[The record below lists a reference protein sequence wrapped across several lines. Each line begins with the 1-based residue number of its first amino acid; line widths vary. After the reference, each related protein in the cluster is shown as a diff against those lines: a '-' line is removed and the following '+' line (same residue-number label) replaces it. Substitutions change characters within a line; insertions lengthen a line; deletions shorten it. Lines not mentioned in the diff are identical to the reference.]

1 MGDKLK
7 LVRRSGFTTLPNAVV
22 RDPRLNFQA
31 KGLFWLM
38 FSLPDDWEFS
48 IGGLAAV
55 AGGGRGNGKDAV
67 RASLRQLEE
76 AGYLLREQRHDDGGK
91 FTGNTFVLYDE
102 SLLPQSLPAEAKA
115 GEKPPLSGFPSTVF
129 PSTEKPSS
137 VFPTVLNKDIQS
149 NTPHNPP
156 KGGRRARSPEWK
168 EAPDWK
174 PERFAR
180 FWSFYPREGRKDKQK
195 AIRAWDKLKPDDDT
209 LKLMAD
215 ALIKLKESDEWQR
228 GIGIPYVSTFLN
240 GHRWL
245 DAESLDVPPD
255 EQDELEEVA
264 VGWR

>member
-7 LVRRSGFTTLPNAVV
+7 LVRKSGFSVLPNAVAQ
-22 RDPRLNFQA
+22 DPRLNLAA

-38 FSLPDDWEFS
+38 FSLPDNWDFS
-48 IGGLAAV
+48 VRGLAAF
-55 AGGGRGNGKDAV
+55 AGGEHGTGRAAITKCLK
-67 RASLRQLEE
+67 SLEE
-76 AGYLLREQRHDDGGK
+76 AGYMLREQRHDESGH
-91 FTGNTFVLYDE
+91 FTGNTYVLYDE
-102 SLLPQSLPAEAKA
+102 STAPLAEK
-115 GEKPPLSGFPSTVF
+115 
-129 PSTEKPSS
+129 PSTEKPSTEIL
-137 VFPTVLNKDIQS
+137 PQTNKYLKEIPPQV
-149 NTPHNPP
+149 PH
-156 KGGRRARSPEWK
+156 GGRRARSPEWK

-195 AIRAWDKLKPDDDT
+195 AIRAWDKLKPDDAT
-209 LKLMAD
+209 LKLMAN

>member
-7 LVRRSGFTTLPNAVV
+7 LVRKSGFSVLPNAVAQ
-22 RDPRLNFQA
+22 DPRLNFAA

-38 FSLPDDWEFS
+38 FSLPDNWDFS
-48 IGGLAAV
+48 VRGLASF
-55 AGGGRGNGKDAV
+55 AGGKHGTGRAAITKCLK
-67 RASLRQLEE
+67 SLEE
-76 AGYLLREQRHDDGGK
+76 AGYMLREQRHDENGL
-91 FTGNTFVLYDE
+91 FTGNTYVLYDE
-102 SLLPQSLPAEAKA
+102 STAPLAEK
-115 GEKPPLSGFPSTVF
+115 S
-129 PSTEKPSS
+129 STEKPSTEIL
-137 VFPTVLNKDIQS
+137 PQTNKYLKEI
-149 NTPHNPP
+149 PP
-156 KGGRRARSPEWK
+156 KVPQGERRVRSPKWK

-209 LKLMAD
+209 LKLMAE

-245 DAESLDVPPD
+245 DAESLNETPD
-255 EQDELEEVA
+255 EQDEPEEVA
-264 VGWR
+264 CGWQ

>member
-7 LVRRSGFTTLPNAVV
+7 LVRKSGFTTLPNAVV

-48 IGGLAAV
+48 IGGLVAV

-67 RASLRQLEE
+67 RASLNMLED
-76 AGYLLREQRHDDGGK
+76 AGYLLREQRHDGAGK

-102 SLLPQSLPAEAKA
+102 SLIPMQGEA

-255 EQDELEEVA
+255 DLEVEEVA

>member
-7 LVRRSGFTTLPNAVV
+7 LVRKSGFTTLPNAVV

-67 RASLRQLEE
+67 RASLKMLED
-76 AGYLLREQRHDDGGK
+76 AGYLLREQQHDDGGK
-91 FTGNTFVLYDE
+91 FGGNTFVLYDE
-102 SLLPQSLPAEAKA
+102 SLLPQAIPA
-115 GEKPPLSGFPSTVF
+115 GETSPSSGFPSTVF
-129 PSTEKPSS
+129 PTTEKPSS

-174 PERFAR
+174 PERFER
-180 FWSFYPREGRKDKQK
+180 FWTFYPKEGRKDKQK
-195 AIRAWDKLKPDDDT
+195 AIRAWDKLKPDNA
-209 LKLMAD
+209 LLREMGNALQKLMAT
-215 ALIKLKESDEWQR
+215 ETWQR

-240 GHRWL
+240 GRRWL
-245 DAESLDVPPD
+245 DAETVDEPPD
-255 EQDELEEVA
+255 EVEEVA
-264 VGWR
+264 VGWT